1 MLSSRPGVVTRR
13 VTALSSSPAAPW
25 RLRRAQQQ
33 APRAS
38 YGGDG
43 PPPPPPPPPMPE
55 PKSRSN
61 APVLYDEPPPPPPP
75 PLSRFVTN
83 MVRSIDR
90 LI

>member
-1 MLSSRPGVVTRR
+1 
-13 VTALSSSPAAPW
+13 
-25 RLRRAQQQ
+25 
-33 APRAS
+33 
-38 YGGDG
+38 
-43 PPPPPPPPPMPE
+43 MPE

-75 PLSRFVTN
+75 PLPRFVAN